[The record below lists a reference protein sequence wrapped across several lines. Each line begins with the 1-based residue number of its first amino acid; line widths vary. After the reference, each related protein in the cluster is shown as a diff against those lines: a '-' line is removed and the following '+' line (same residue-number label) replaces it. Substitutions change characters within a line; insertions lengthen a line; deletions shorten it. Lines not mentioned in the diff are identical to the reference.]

1 MMWESPGTIYRESLG
16 SFRAAGYSLG
26 KARTDAARDLRTMRP
41 LRCTEPAVMDIAMDQ
56 IKTDQKEKSAPAVR
70 KKMDDIQH
78 PLAKSIRVKKQKN
91 NDLLNGMQ
99 QN

>member
-26 KARTDAARDLRTMRP
+26 KARTDAAR
-41 LRCTEPAVMDIAMDQ
+41 
-56 IKTDQKEKSAPAVR
+56 
-70 KKMDDIQH
+70 KKMNDIQH

>member
-1 MMWESPGTIYRESLG
+1 MN
-16 SFRAAGYSLG
+16 
-26 KARTDAARDLRTMRP
+26 
-41 LRCTEPAVMDIAMDQ
+41 IAMDQ
-56 IKTDQKEKSAPAVR
+56 IKTDQKEEPAPAVR
-70 KKMDDIQH
+70 KKTDEKQH